1 MPELPEVENV
11 VLGLKN
17 LIKNYIITSVRIK
30 EPRLIA
36 YPELKEFQKQI
47 KNRKISDI
55 TRRGK
60 YILIHLLEDKIMVIH
75 LRMTGKLLVKPSKE
89 PLKKHTHIIFKLD
102 HNTDLRFNNVR
113 KFGRIYLIDDD
124 NYEAAGG
131 LAELGP
137 EPLASDFSFEDFQKL
152 FKGRTAGIK
161 SLLLNQKF
169 IAGLGNIYT
178 DEVLYRSG
186 IHPRH
191 PADKLTKNAIK
202 KMYKNI
208 REILRLGIKYNGTTF
223 SDYVNAFG
231 EKGSFQEKL
240 QVYQKEG
247 QKCNKCGEII
257 IKDKV
262 AGRST
267 YYCPNCQKN
276 K

>member
-30 EPRLIA
+30 EPALIA
-36 YPELKEFQKQI
+36 YPELKKFKKQI

-60 YILIHLLEDKIMVIH
+60 YILIHLVEDKIMVIH
-75 LRMTGKLLVKPSKE
+75 LRMTGKLLVKSSNE
-89 PLKKHTHIIFKLD
+89 PLKKHTHVIFQLD

-113 KFGRIYLIDDD
+113 KFGRIYLIDAD

-131 LAELGP
+131 LSELGP
-137 EPLASDFSFEDFQKL
+137 EPLASDFNFKDFQKL
-152 FKGRTAGIK
+152 FEGRTAVIK

-186 IHPRH
+186 IHPKL
-191 PADKLTKNAIK
+191 PANKLTEKDMK
-202 KMYKNI
+202 KLYKNI
-208 REILRLGIKYNGTTF
+208 RKILKLGIKYNGTTF

-247 QKCNKCGEII
+247 QKCKKCGEII
-257 IKDKV
+257 VKNKV

>member
-30 EPRLIA
+30 EANLIA
-36 YPELKEFQKQI
+36 YPELHEFQKQI
-47 KNRKISDI
+47 KNRKIKDI

-60 YILIHLLEDKIMVIH
+60 YILIHLVEDKIMVIH
-75 LRMTGKLLVKPSKE
+75 LRMTGKLLVKSSDE
-89 PLKKHTHIIFKLD
+89 ALEKHTHIIFKLSQ
-102 HNTDLRFNNVR
+102 NTDLRFNNVR
-113 KFGRIYLIDDD
+113 KFGRIYLIDSD

-131 LAELGP
+131 LSELGP
-137 EPLASDFSFEDFQKL
+137 EPLAPDFSFEKFKEL
-152 FKGRTAGIK
+152 FKGRTAKIK

-178 DEVLYRSG
+178 DEVLYRSDVYPKK
-186 IHPRH
+186 H
-191 PADKLTKNAIK
+191 ADKLTEKELK
-202 KMYKNI
+202 KIYNNI
-208 REILRLGIKYNGTTF
+208 RKILKLGIKYNGTTF

-247 QKCNKCGEII
+247 EKCHKCKERIT
-257 IKDKV
+257 KDKV
-262 AGRST
+262 SGRST

-276 K
+276 E

>member
-17 LIKNYIITSVRIK
+17 RIKNYIITSVRIK
-30 EPRLIA
+30 EPALIA
-36 YPELKEFQKQI
+36 YPELKEFKKQI
-47 KNRKISDI
+47 KNRKIANI

-60 YILIHLLEDKIMVIH
+60 YILIHLLENKIMVIH
-75 LRMTGKLLVKPSKE
+75 LRMTGKLLVKDSDE
-89 PLKKHTHIIFKLD
+89 AIAKHTHVIFKMD
-102 HNTDLRFNNVR
+102 HNIDLRFNNVR
-113 KFGRIYLIDDD
+113 KFGRIYLIDSD

-137 EPLASDFSFEDFQKL
+137 EPLASDFSFEDFEKL
-152 FKGRTAGIK
+152 FKGRTATIK

-186 IHPRH
+186 IHPKQN
-191 PADKLTKNAIK
+191 ADKLNQKELK
-202 KMYKNI
+202 KLYKNI
-208 REILRLGIKYNGTTF
+208 RKILKLGIKYNGTTF

-231 EKGSFQEKL
+231 QKGSFQEKL
-240 QVYQKEG
+240 KVYQKAGE
-247 QKCNKCGEII
+247 KCGKCKKVIV
-257 IKDKV
+257 KDKI

-276 K
+276 D

>member
-36 YPELKEFQKQI
+36 FPELKQFKKQI

-60 YILIHLLEDKIMVIH
+60 YILIHLEEDKIMVIH
-75 LRMTGKLLVKPSKE
+75 LRMTGKLLVKSSNE
-89 PLKKHTHIIFKLD
+89 PLKKHTHVIFNLD

-137 EPLASDFSFEDFQKL
+137 EPLASDFDFKDFEKL
-152 FKGRTAGIK
+152 FKGRTVKIK

-186 IHPRH
+186 IHPGRK
-191 PADKLTKNAIK
+191 ANTLNKEELKKL
-202 KMYKNI
+202 YENI
-208 REILRLGIKYNGTTF
+208 RKILKLGIKYNGTTF

-247 QKCNKCGEII
+247 QKCNKCGKII
-257 IKDKV
+257 VKDKV

-276 K
+276 E